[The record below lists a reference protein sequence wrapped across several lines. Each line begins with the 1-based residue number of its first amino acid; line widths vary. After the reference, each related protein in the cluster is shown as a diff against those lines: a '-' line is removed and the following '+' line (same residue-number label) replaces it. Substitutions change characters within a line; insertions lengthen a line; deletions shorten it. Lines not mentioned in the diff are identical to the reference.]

1 MNKIDMIFSFILGA
15 AAGSVVTWEVV
26 KYKFDLGPY
35 EDIIEEGGSENSEL
49 TSVEGIEGVK
59 KNAKNI
65 IETQE
70 YVAYNKSEE
79 KEDDESMNNTG
90 PYVITPDEYDYLTI
104 IQMVFLQIS
113 TIIRL
118 MTLMRW
124 LVLNL

>member
-35 EDIIEEGGSENSEL
+35 EDIIEECSSENSEL

-65 IETQE
+65 IKTQE

-79 KEDDESMNNTG
+79 
-90 PYVITPDEYDYLTI
+90 
-104 IQMVFLQIS
+104 S